1 MSSRRGRGNG
11 KSSSAGG
18 GDAETTRLVMGG
30 RASGGATFTTTSPQ
44 QQQQHA
50 HIQAFYQQQYHQEQ
64 QQQQGTD
71 PLERM
76 IKRALLGFAL
86 FLGFTFLGV
95 LLLVLKGLGFDK
107 MSGLARL
114 PPAATSYWAI
124 FAPFWV
130 ADFVGWVVVARTLTG
145 TCSLRTRGVRDDRR
159 HMARLT
165 AKEAQNTI
173 SIEMFPLVQI
183 VVRALLIST
192 PFLICV
198 TAAQILLAL
207 SLQGGEKPQVPLW
220 LALLP
225 LIIWEALALLSTWC
239 LRTGSFPKALGW
251 FLVLLSTL
259 TLGLRFSI
267 PPPQLPD
274 MAWPLAGDEA
284 PLWLAFTP
292 FWALQTLLLFTLLY
306 VALQA
311 CCARR
316 LRLTSQH
323 VACLVLYAGSLALL
337 TLASVL
343 VAWRHDAWEAVLDH
357 ALRFQNF
364 SETLTGIALF
374 CGVGLAELGLYLVA
388 AEEAEYL
395 ITSHG
400 YEDPMPLS
408 RTARGWEPTGAR
420 VSNWFLLGRVEE
432 TARLMRRGGVAG
444 AVGSAAGAAG
454 RRMAGAAKGA
464 LRESP
469 LRGGRAGGS
478 GEGGGEPLRRSNSGS
493 YADLYDDL

>member
-1 MSSRRGRGNG
+1 MSSRRGRGKGGSETSRLVNHG
-11 KSSSAGG
+11 SGG
-18 GDAETTRLVMGG
+18 GGG
-30 RASGGATFTTTSPQ
+30 TFTTGSPQ

-50 HIQAFYQQQYHQEQ
+50 HIQAFYQQQYHQDHQ
-64 QQQQGTD
+64 LQHGMD

-86 FLGFTFLGV
+86 FLAFTFLGV
-95 LLLVLKGLGFDK
+95 LLLVLKGLGFDQ
-107 MSGLARL
+107 MPGLARL
-114 PPAATSYWAI
+114 PPVATNYWVV
-124 FAPFWV
+124 FAPFWA
-130 ADFVGWVVVARTLTG
+130 ADLVGWAVIARTLTG
-145 TCSLRTRGVRDDRR
+145 TCSLRTRGVRDERR

-173 SIEMFPLVQI
+173 SMEMLPLVQI
-183 VVRALLIST
+183 VIRALLVAT
-192 PFLICV
+192 PFLMCV
-198 TAAQILLAL
+198 TAAQILLCL
-207 SLQGGEKPQVPLW
+207 NLQGGKAQVPLW

-225 LIIWEALALLSTWC
+225 LVIWEGLALLSTLC

-251 FLVLLSTL
+251 FLALLSTL
-259 TLGLRFSI
+259 ALGLRLST
-267 PPPQLPD
+267 PPPPLPEVF
-274 MAWPLAGDEA
+274 WPLASSDA

-292 FWALQTLLLFTLLY
+292 FWALETLLLLTLLY

-316 LRLTSQH
+316 YRLTSQH
-323 VACLVLYAGSLALL
+323 VACLVLYTGSLALI

-343 VAWRHDAWEAVLDH
+343 VAWRQETWEAALDH

-364 SETLTGIALF
+364 SETLAGIALF
-374 CGVGLAELGLYLVA
+374 CGVGLTQLGLYLVA
-388 AEEAEYL
+388 ADEAEHL
-395 ITSHG
+395 LTSHG

-444 AVGSAAGAAG
+444 VVGNAAGAAG
-454 RRMAGAAKGA
+454 RRMAGTAKGA

-478 GEGGGEPLRRSNSGS
+478 GEGGGELRRSNSGS

>member
-1 MSSRRGRGNG
+1 MAGERTS
-11 KSSSAGG
+11 GG
-18 GDAETTRLVMGG
+18 G
-30 RASGGATFTTTSPQ
+30 TFTTTSPQ
-44 QQQQHA
+44 QQHQHA
-50 HIQAFYQQQYHQEQ
+50 HIQVFYQQQYHQDQE
-64 QQQQGTD
+64 QQQGTD
-71 PLERM
+71 PLKRM
-76 IKRALLGFAL
+76 IKRALHGFAL

-107 MSGLARL
+107 ISGLARL
-114 PPAATSYWAI
+114 PPAATSYWMV

-130 ADFVGWVVVARTLTG
+130 ADFVGWVIVAQTLIG
-145 TCSLRTRGVRDDRR
+145 TCSLRTRDVRDDRR
-159 HMARLT
+159 HMARLA

-173 SIEMFPLVQI
+173 SIEMLPLVQ
-183 VVRALLIST
+183 VLVRALLTVT

-198 TAAQILLAL
+198 TTAHILLAL
-207 SLQGGEKPQVPLW
+207 SLERPQVPLW

-225 LIIWEALALLSTWC
+225 LVIWESLALLSTWC
-239 LRTGSFPKALGW
+239 LRTGSFSKALGW

-259 TLGLRFSI
+259 TLGLRFST
-267 PPPQLPD
+267 PPPQLLEV
-274 MAWPLAGDEA
+274 AWPVAGDEA

-292 FWALQTLLLFTLLY
+292 FWALQILLLFTLLY

-311 CCARR
+311 CCVRR
-316 LRLTSQH
+316 YSLTSQH

-337 TLASVL
+337 TLSSVL
-343 VAWRHDAWEAVLDH
+343 VAWRHDAWEVALDH
-357 ALRFQNF
+357 ALRFRNF
-364 SETLTGIALF
+364 SETLAGIALF
-374 CGVGLAELGLYLVA
+374 CGVGLAELGLYLLA

-420 VSNWFLLGRVEE
+420 ASNWFLLGRVEE

-444 AVGSAAGAAG
+444 AVGTAASAAG

-469 LRGGRAGGS
+469 LRGGRAGES
-478 GEGGGEPLRRSNSGS
+478 GEGTGELRRSNSGS

>member
-1 MSSRRGRGNG
+1 
-11 KSSSAGG
+11 
-18 GDAETTRLVMGG
+18 MGG
-30 RASGGATFTTTSPQ
+30 RAGGGGTFTTTSPQ

-64 QQQQGTD
+64 QQQGPD

-86 FLGFTFLGV
+86 FLGFSFLGV

-114 PPAATSYWAI
+114 PPAATSYWVV

-130 ADFVGWVVVARTLTG
+130 ANFVGWVVVARTLTG
-145 TCSLRTRGVRDDRR
+145 TYSLRTRGVRDDQR

-173 SIEMFPLVQI
+173 SIEMLPLVQI
-183 VVRALLIST
+183 VVRALLTAIL
-192 PFLICV
+192 FLTCV
-198 TAAQILLAL
+198 TTAQILLAF
-207 SLQGGEKPQVPLW
+207 SLQGGEKPQIPLW

-225 LIIWEALALLSTWC
+225 IVIWETLALLSTWC

-259 TLGLRFSI
+259 TLGLRFST

-274 MAWPLAGDEA
+274 LAWPLAGDEA

-316 LRLTSQH
+316 YRLTSQH
-323 VACLVLYAGSLALL
+323 VACLVLYTGSLALL
-337 TLASVL
+337 SLSSVL
-343 VAWRHDAWEAVLDH
+343 VAWRHDAWEAALDH

-364 SETLTGIALF
+364 SETLAGIASF

-469 LRGGRAGGS
+469 LRGGRAGGR
-478 GEGGGEPLRRSNSGS
+478 GERGDEPLRRRNSGT